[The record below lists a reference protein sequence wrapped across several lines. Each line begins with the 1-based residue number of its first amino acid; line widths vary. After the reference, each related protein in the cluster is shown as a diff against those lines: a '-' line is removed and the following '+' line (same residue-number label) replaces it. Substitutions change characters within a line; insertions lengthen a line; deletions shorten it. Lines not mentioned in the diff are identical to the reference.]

1 MQLQIGTFSFT
12 VDAGG
17 AEYANLRRVAGRRWV
32 ERQRHGR
39 PPALEDLGRA
49 AATLTLSGTVWI
61 RSGADLAAL
70 DGLRDAAG
78 LAAPAGLDAGAAVEP
93 PSQPLPLFSG
103 VDAAGAAGASTRTF
117 WGWWVITRLTER
129 HRQLRVDG
137 IPARIDFSVSLTE
150 HADRPAG
157 AAP

>member
-1 MQLQIGTFSFT
+1 MQLQIGTFTFT
-12 VDAGG
+12 VDPGG

-49 AATLTLSGTVWI
+49 AATLALSGTVWI
-61 RSGADLAAL
+61 RSGTDLAAL
-70 DGLRDAAG
+70 DELRDAAG
-78 LAAPAGLDAGAAVEP
+78 LAAPAGPDTGAAAVEP

-103 VDAAGAAGASTRTF
+103 ADAGSASTRTF
-117 WGWWVITRLTER
+117 HGWWVVTRLTER

-150 HADRPAG
+150 HADRPT
-157 AAP
+157 APAP

>member
-1 MQLQIGTFSFT
+1 MQIQIGTFSFAA
-12 VDAGG
+12 DPGG
-17 AEYANLRRVAGRRWV
+17 AEYASLRRVAGRRWAS
-32 ERQRHGR
+32 RQRHGR

-78 LAAPAGLDAGAAVEP
+78 LAAPAAPDAGAAAVEP
-93 PSQPLPLFSG
+93 APRPLPVFSG
-103 VDAAGAAGASTRTF
+103 LDARAASTRTF
-117 WGWWVITRLTER
+117 HGWWVVTRLTER

-137 IPARIDFSVSLTE
+137 IPARIDFNLSLTE

-157 AAP
+157 AP

>member
-1 MQLQIGTFSFT
+1 MQLQIGTFVFSADP
-12 VDAGG
+12 VG
-17 AEYANLRRVAGRRWV
+17 AEYANLRRVAGRRWA

-49 AATLTLSGTVWI
+49 GATLTLSGTVWI

-70 DGLRDAAG
+70 DGLRVAAG
-78 LAAPAGLDAGAAVEP
+78 LATPAGAAT
-93 PSQPLPLFSG
+93 G
-103 VDAAGAAGASTRTF
+103 AGAATEPSPRPLPVFSGLDSGGASTRTF
-117 WGWWVITRLTER
+117 HGWWVVTRLSER

-137 IPARIDFSVSLTE
+137 IPARIDFSVALAE

-157 AAP
+157 AA

>member
-1 MQLQIGTFSFT
+1 MQLQIGTFTFA
-12 VDAGG
+12 AGG

-32 ERQRHGR
+32 ERERHGR
-39 PPALEDLGRA
+39 PAALEDLGRA
-49 AATLTLSGTVWI
+49 AVTLTLSGTVWI

-78 LAAPAGLDAGAAVEP
+78 LTAAAGPGAATAVEP

-103 VDAAGAAGASTRTF
+103 LDAGDASARTF
-117 WGWWVITRLTER
+117 HGWWVLTRLTER

-137 IPARIDFSVSLTE
+137 IPARIDFTVSLTE
-150 HADRPAG
+150 HADRPTG
-157 AAP
+157 ATP

>member
-12 VDAGG
+12 AGG

-78 LAAPAGLDAGAAVEP
+78 LAAPAGPDGAAVEP

-103 VDAAGAAGASTRTF
+103 VDAAGASTRIF
-117 WGWWVITRLTER
+117 WGWWVIARLTER

-150 HADRPAG
+150 HDRPAG

>member
-12 VDAGG
+12 IDPGG
-17 AEYANLRRVAGRRWV
+17 AEYASLRRVAGRRWA

-78 LAAPAGLDAGAAVEP
+78 LAAPGAGAAAIEP
-93 PSQPLPLFSG
+93 APRPLPVFSG
-103 VDAAGAAGASTRTF
+103 LDSGAASTRTF
-117 WGWWVITRLTER
+117 HGWWVVTRLTER
-129 HRQLRVDG
+129 HRRLRVDG
-137 IPARIDFSVSLTE
+137 IPARIDFSASLTE

-157 AAP
+157 AP